1 MTEQHTTKEWASE
14 LQVFW
19 ERVSRVGRVPDFY
32 TKQYQILLEK
42 GDDCIEEL
50 IVNVLSR
57 LQEIINELQNH
68 KLEDQLKI
76 PCQETLLESYF
87 SIQILHFPFLHES
100 RFIDPNDLEADEIQK
115 MEDLMK
121 NFSDAVTCLE
131 NWIAD
136 PDVTTFGDI
145 SDTPAEV
152 KYKSAFEKISK
163 FFDEAKKA
171 QEGIS
176 QSMEGITNSLE
187 KMRWTLKVSSLIENN
202 REQLSSLRFKVL
214 EGTRGLVD
222 ILKST
227 DTDPLTKKEQ
237 MISHVKGLERLM
249 DQIGEI
255 NSSIDKVCPEYNY
268 RDLYDESELQEY
280 HKTRQSEAGKYTSEE
295 DTKYSR
301 CTFEGALWDQKKQCQ
316 DIIKTSSV
324 WKSFV

>member
-1 MTEQHTTKEWASE
+1 MPFDPNSGEG
-14 LQVFW
+14 
-19 ERVSRVGRVPDFY
+19 VSATPIG
-32 TKQYQILLEK
+32 
-42 GDDCIEEL
+42 
-50 IVNVLSR
+50 
-57 LQEIINELQNH
+57 
-68 KLEDQLKI
+68 
-76 PCQETLLESYF
+76 ESYQAVVGDVLTEF
-87 SIQILHFPFLHES
+87 MKNSENVYALTPATPYASGI
-100 RFIDPNDLEADEIQK
+100 
-115 MEDLMK
+115 EDLMK

-163 FFDEAKKA
+163 FFDDAKKA

-202 REQLSSLRFKVL
+202 REQLS
-214 EGTRGLVD
+214 
-222 ILKST
+222 
-227 DTDPLTKKEQ
+227 
-237 MISHVKGLERLM
+237 
-249 DQIGEI
+249 
-255 NSSIDKVCPEYNY
+255 
-268 RDLYDESELQEY
+268 DLYDESELQEY
-280 HKTRQSEAGKYTSEE
+280 HKTRQSEVGKYTSEE

-301 CTFEGALWDQKKQCQ
+301 CTFERALWDQKKQCQ